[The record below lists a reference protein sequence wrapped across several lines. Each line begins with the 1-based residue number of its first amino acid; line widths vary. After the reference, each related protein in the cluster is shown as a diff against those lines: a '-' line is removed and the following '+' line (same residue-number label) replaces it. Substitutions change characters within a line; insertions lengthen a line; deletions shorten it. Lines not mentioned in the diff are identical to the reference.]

1 MVQPYIE
8 SFFQA
13 EQAARAGDIKMRQRN
28 MVNLAYYA
36 ARDAHKGLILSR
48 INLVVGLINMVLLL
62 LRFIEL

>member
-1 MVQPYIE
+1 MVNNMLENYL
-8 SFFQA
+8 A
-13 EQAARAGDIKMRQRN
+13 TEQAARAEDRRTWMRG
-28 MVNLAYYA
+28 MTELAYSA

>member
-13 EQAARAGDIKMRQRN
+13 EQAASAGDIKLRQRN

-36 ARDAHKGLILSR
+36 ARDANKGLILSR